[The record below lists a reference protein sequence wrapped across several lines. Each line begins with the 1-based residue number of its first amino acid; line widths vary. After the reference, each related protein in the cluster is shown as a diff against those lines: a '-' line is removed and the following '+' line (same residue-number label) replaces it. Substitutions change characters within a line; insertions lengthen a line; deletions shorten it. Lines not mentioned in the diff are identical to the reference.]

1 MEAVRQRIIHLF
13 IKQNFTEHLLRARQ
27 QRTTRDEGKHV
38 RALMVLKICMTKY
51 RAKFQM
57 VGYEK
62 QQGKRASTCGMTL
75 TLVDA
80 QDNQRLC
87 FLLQV
92 QRDET
97 PDSYGKG

>member
-1 MEAVRQRIIHLF
+1 MIHLF
-13 IKQNFTEHLLRARQ
+13 IERNFTEHLLRARQ
-27 QRTTRDEGKHV
+27 QRTTGFEGKHV
-38 RALMVLKICMTKY
+38 PALMELRICMTKY
-51 RAKFQM
+51 IATFQM
-57 VGYEK
+57 VAYEK
-62 QQGKRASTCGMTL
+62 LQGKRARMCRMAL

-92 QRDET
+92 QRHET